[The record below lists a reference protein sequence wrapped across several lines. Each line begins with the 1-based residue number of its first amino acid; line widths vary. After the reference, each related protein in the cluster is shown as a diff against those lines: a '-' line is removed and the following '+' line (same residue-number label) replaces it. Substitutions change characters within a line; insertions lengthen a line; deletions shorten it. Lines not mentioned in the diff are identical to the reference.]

1 VPVAEPYSKLP
12 ELLEVPI
19 YKGDLSFAPGEYTVF
34 VGYRLS
40 SGTIIYNGKTPIHFY
55 IGNATRLDLT
65 TFEKLSNLTTAY
77 FEPFVHNGQKGLTAK
92 IGNDLLFEEQEGI
105 NVSTF
110 VRIDSLHVGQPAN
123 ILIVAIYQPADGGD
137 LRSYVRQGYLWFPW
151 DGKLSSL
158 VPAQHYHQLP
168 KTMEIPIYLGNLA
181 NLPGKF
187 WVFVGYHLLDENVI
201 IFNGLDP
208 VQVTVANTNTPLET
222 GATRS
227 LFINDTAPQRSP
239 FGSPTSSLVGK
250 TTTLLVAPT
259 DIGQLADIMMVV
271 LLRQTD
277 SDKLPRWEEW
287 DNSSVILKV
296 ILPQVTL
303 PAVLN
308 SLPGFETDHFE
319 TGKYV
324 IYWGYRL
331 QNGTMVYNSWRF

>member
-1 VPVAEPYSKLP
+1 
-12 ELLEVPI
+12 
-19 YKGDLSFAPGEYTVF
+19 LSFAPGEYTVF